1 MNLSSI
7 CRSGSGDARPYWIN
21 MGLFYPAILGALI
34 YEIGPSLYSLP
45 WTWGPARILVFV
57 MLLHYALDYAYS
69 ADDRSK
75 AEYSWCKFPFDF
87 ALVWLLYAAVRTAN
101 ASILEPSSVVSV
113 CWLLLLTKICAFAWE
128 LVSDRDQCA
137 KKLALASDII
147 PLLGYAL
154 LIFLYTNGAAVPEGV
169 IKLLIVVVIIDAVLY
184 WIHEPLYK
192 LCKTDA
198 AK

>member
-75 AEYSWCKFPFDF
+75 AEYCGASFPLISLSYGCFTPPCER
-87 ALVWLLYAAVRTAN
+87 RTQVFSNHPA
-101 ASILEPSSVVSV
+101 
-113 CWLLLLTKICAFAWE
+113 
-128 LVSDRDQCA
+128 
-137 KKLALASDII
+137 
-147 PLLGYAL
+147 
-154 LIFLYTNGAAVPEGV
+154 
-169 IKLLIVVVIIDAVLY
+169 
-184 WIHEPLYK
+184 
-192 LCKTDA
+192 
-198 AK
+198 